1 METEEFE
8 AALVEQGYR
17 DIETKS
23 LLATY
28 RAKEHSH
35 SFDVR
40 ALVLAGEI
48 TLTVDGRAHSFER
61 GVTTS
66 GRSSK
71 NSSHSRRTRSR
82 WASPSSRRAARGADG
97 RPARDPGPP

>member
-28 RAKEHSH
+28 RAKEHAH

-48 TLTVDGRAHSFER
+48 TLTVDGRAHSYGAGDVFTMEAGCR
-61 GVTTS
+61 HAEAVGSDGVRYLV
-66 GRSSK
+66 GR
-71 NSSHSRRTRSR
+71 RSR
-82 WASPSSRRAARGADG
+82 
-97 RPARDPGPP
+97 

>member
-8 AALVEQGYR
+8 AALAEQGYR

-48 TLTVDGRAHSFER
+48 TLTVDGSARSYGAGDVLTMEAGCRHAEAVGR
-61 GVTTS
+61 DGVRYLV
-66 GRSSK
+66 GR
-71 NSSHSRRTRSR
+71 RSR
-82 WASPSSRRAARGADG
+82 
-97 RPARDPGPP
+97 

>member
-1 METEEFE
+1 METKEFE

-40 ALVLAGEI
+40 AFVLAGEI
-48 TLTVDGRAHSFER
+48 TLTVDGRTHSYRAGDVFTMEAGCR
-61 GVTTS
+61 HAEAVGPDGVRYLV
-66 GRSSK
+66 GR
-71 NSSHSRRTRSR
+71 RSR
-82 WASPSSRRAARGADG
+82 
-97 RPARDPGPP
+97 